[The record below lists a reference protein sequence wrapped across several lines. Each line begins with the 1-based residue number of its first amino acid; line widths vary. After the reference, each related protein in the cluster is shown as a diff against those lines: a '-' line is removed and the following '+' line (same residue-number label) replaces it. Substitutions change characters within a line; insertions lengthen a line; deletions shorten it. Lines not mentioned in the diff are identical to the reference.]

1 MGLLTE
7 GSPLSW
13 KDTKSH
19 ADHVRKHGIIQ
30 FINEFKR
37 LRNRTKDVLYW
48 GDEVEY
54 MLVKLD
60 HENKTA
66 KLSLKAE
73 SVLQTLQQVE
83 KDHPDDH
90 PTTWRPEYASYM
102 VEGTPG
108 KPYGGLMAHF
118 NLVEANMRR
127 RRMEIKECLGK
138 DEIPLSLTAFPRLGS
153 GDFTKPQT
161 TPTPDAGAS
170 RSLFFSDEVI
180 FQGHPRFRTLT
191 RNIRERRGEKVAI
204 NVPIFKDTNTPSP
217 FLEDLTQYGDK
228 GESQKGAKPD
238 HIYMD
243 CMGFG
248 MGCSCLQVTFQA
260 CNIEEARTL
269 YDQLT
274 PLCPIL
280 LALTAAS
287 PIYRGFVSDLDTR
300 WTVISQSVDDRTEE
314 ERGLKPLE
322 KEKFVINKSR
332 YDSIDSYL
340 SCDIYSDIDLVYD
353 RDIYQQLIDA
363 GIDDLVSRHVAHLFI
378 RDPISLFSEKIH
390 QNDEEDTD
398 HFENIQSTNWQTM
411 RFKPPPPKS
420 NIGWRVE
427 FRPMEVQLTDFE
439 NAAYTTF
446 LVLMTRVILTFG
458 LKFII
463 PLTKVDE
470 NLQRAFKRDAVLEQ
484 KFYFRKDILT
494 DCSPPEA
501 EECIIQCCDGRQCRL
516 QDQYTEMTIN
526 DIIHGKDDFPGLIPL
541 IEHYLEMEE
550 IDIDT
555 SCTLK
560 QYLNFISARASGK
573 LKTTA
578 RWMRDFVTSH
588 PDYKQDSVV
597 TETINYDLL
606 MKCAKISEEQF
617 TNEHFQADTDKL
629 LPPVVETKTS
639 DEIPQAVLKQ
649 QELIN
654 KKVAR
659 NGTLMNGN

>member
-1 MGLLTE
+1 
-7 GSPLSW
+7 
-13 KDTKSH
+13 
-19 ADHVRKHGIIQ
+19 
-30 FINEFKR
+30 
-37 LRNRTKDVLYW
+37 
-48 GDEVEY
+48 
-54 MLVKLD
+54 
-60 HENKTA
+60 
-66 KLSLKAE
+66 
-73 SVLQTLQQVE
+73 
-83 KDHPDDH
+83 
-90 PTTWRPEYASYM
+90 
-102 VEGTPG
+102 
-108 KPYGGLMAHF
+108 
-118 NLVEANMRR
+118 
-127 RRMEIKECLGK
+127 
-138 DEIPLSLTAFPRLGS
+138 
-153 GDFTKPQT
+153 
-161 TPTPDAGAS
+161 
-170 RSLFFSDEVI
+170 
-180 FQGHPRFRTLT
+180 
-191 RNIRERRGEKVAI
+191 
-204 NVPIFKDTNTPSP
+204 
-217 FLEDLTQYGDK
+217 
-228 GESQKGAKPD
+228 
-238 HIYMD
+238 MD

-300 WTVISQSVDDRTEE
+300 WT
-314 ERGLKPLE
+314 PLE

-340 SCDIYSDIDLVYD
+340 SCDIYSDIDL
-353 RDIYQQLIDA
+353 
-363 GIDDLVSRHVAHLFI
+363 
-378 RDPISLFSEKIH
+378 
-390 QNDEEDTD
+390 
-398 HFENIQSTNWQTM
+398 NIQSTNWQTM